1 MIYSKS
7 TNRVVLK
14 IYTAL
19 YSQWYKNNNITIEI
33 REAGEIGSVTDMV
46 AVIIGIAVMTTGRAR
61 LSRLRVHI

>member
-19 YSQWYKNNNITIEI
+19 YSQWFKSNNITIEI
-33 REAGEIGSVTDMV
+33 REVGEIGSVTDMV
-46 AVIIGIAVMTTGRAR
+46 AVLIGIAVMTAGLER
-61 LSRLRVHI
+61 LSQLRVHT